1 MNPTPT
7 TNPLPETA
15 PLSADAPAAPPDDP
29 AQVAAEVL
37 RLVCKRLRD
46 WSKKELVGSRRDLAP
61 LATWLEQTCAPDGDA
76 AARRR
81 CRRFARAVTSRLNAY
96 RRAEWILFLAASGPA
111 PEWDQQ
117 MAERPVLRVD
127 TEALH
132 GGLLRSPEP
141 LTAADVLSV
150 PARLAQQPEGKD
162 GVKWLAD
169 SFSFAV
175 DELLERGGAALAED
189 SPAADSQASLRDRC
203 RNDALADAYFRLQE
217 RPPWEWKAA
226 LKLLLC
232 HADGVWGWGC
242 LTPTTWRRFYH
253 IYPDL
258 GEPLLARAEFE
269 QTDAVITELHNWADG
284 HEKAQTPDKTLQWLL
299 GRCAEL
305 GRLAEKM
312 KAVLA
317 GPGAGAHRRWLGY
330 LLDNFIRLGELAGYV
345 REEAPPTEDEP
356 AQAEQPRAPEAPAVA
371 AAPEE
376 EPGAPAAAGLAAFGE
391 VPVPPPA
398 ATPPPAVV
406 PETGEVPATPPA
418 PPGPAVTGRKEAP
431 EEPRPPAADKGTP
444 AAPTPTAGEA
454 EPAEDRPLAA
464 DPRFTD
470 LVRKYPSVKVFD
482 ELVTLARKIRDTC
495 AEEWA
500 EGKDALES
508 LRARHRQFRD
518 RLGRA
523 LTAPAARDTDR
534 LVRLA
539 LDALMD
545 ELIANLVRLDQ
556 VLPGEGEEGRL
567 PPRGP
572 VLLSPQVQAVRD
584 RLFEFM
590 ARHGG
595 YGRYPIE
602 IGDSTTK
609 HRGLRVHGLV
619 PGRRVEQ
626 NCIARIVLPGY
637 TRTREGG
644 KQEVVRPPEVCLAK

>member
-15 PLSADAPAAPPDDP
+15 PLAADAPAPPDDP

-37 RLVCKRLRD
+37 RLACKRLRD
-46 WSKKELVGSRRDLAP
+46 WSKKELVGSPRDLAP
-61 LATWLEQTCAPDGDA
+61 LAAWLEQTCAPDGDE

-81 CRRFARAVTSRLNAY
+81 CRRFARAVTGRLNAY

-111 PEWDQQ
+111 LDWDQHL
-117 MAERPVLRVD
+117 AERPVLRVD
-127 TEALH
+127 TEALQD
-132 GGLLRSPEP
+132 GLLRCPEP
-141 LTAADVLSV
+141 LTVADVLSV
-150 PARLAQQPEGKD
+150 PAWLAQQPEGKD

-175 DELLERGGAALAED
+175 DELLERGAAELPED
-189 SPAADSQASLRDRC
+189 SPAADSQTSLRDRC

-217 RPPWEWKAA
+217 RPPWEWRAA

-232 HADGVWGWGC
+232 PADAVWGWGS
-242 LTPTTWRRFYH
+242 LTPTAWRRFYH
-253 IYPDL
+253 IYPEL
-258 GEPLLARAEFE
+258 GEPFLTRAEFE
-269 QTDAVITELHNWADG
+269 QADAVVTELHNWADG

-299 GRCAEL
+299 GRCAVL

-312 KAVLA
+312 KGVLA
-317 GPGAGAHRRWLGY
+317 GPGSGEHRRWLGY
-330 LLDNFIRLGELAGYV
+330 LLDNLVRLGELAGYV
-345 REEAPPTEDEP
+345 REEAPPPEDEP
-356 AQAEQPRAPEAPAVA
+356 AQDEEATAPEAPAVTVP
-371 AAPEE
+371 PEE
-376 EPGAPAAAGLAAFGE
+376 EPDSATAAGLGAFEE

-406 PETGEVPATPPA
+406 QETAEVPAPP
-418 PPGPAVTGRKEAP
+418 PPPPEPAAAGPQETP
-431 EEPRPPAADKGTP
+431 EEPRPPAPDK
-444 AAPTPTAGEA
+444 AMPTPSKPPAGEA
-454 EPAEDRPLAA
+454 EAGEDRPLAA
-464 DPRFTD
+464 DAQFTD
-470 LVRKYPSVKVFD
+470 LLRKHPPVKAFD
-482 ELVTLARKIRDTC
+482 DLVSLARKIRDAC
-495 AEEWA
+495 AREWA

-523 LTAPAARDTDR
+523 LTAPAREIDR

-545 ELIANLVRLDQ
+545 ELIVNLMRLDQ

-609 HRGLRVHGLV
+609 HRGLRVNGLV
-619 PGRRVEQ
+619 PSRRVEQ